1 MQWLLKAILGTKNER
16 DLKKVRPY
24 VGRINAAEKELQALS
39 DEALKAK
46 TAEFRARLAKGET
59 LDALMVEAFAV
70 VKNACRRLCGTVVD
84 VCGHPQTWDM
94 VPFDTQLIGGIVLHH
109 GKIAEMATGE
119 GKTLV
124 ATLPTYLNALTGQG
138 VHVVTVND
146 YLAKRDAT
154 WMGTVYQYLGLTVG
168 CIQNAMRPEERR
180 AQYACDIT
188 YGTNAEFG
196 FDYLR
201 DMGMAYS
208 PQEMVQRGWNYAIVD
223 EVDSILIDEAR
234 TPLIISG
241 PAPYSTEQY
250 QLVKPAVERMVRK
263 QRDLCTNLMAEA
275 KAAIDK
281 GDDETAMLKLYQV
294 SQGMPKNK
302 QLLHLMEEASSRRL
316 LEKVQSQM
324 LIDMNKEQ
332 ARALREDL
340 YFVIDEKGNDASLTD
355 KGCNA
360 MNPQDP
366 DYYVVPDLVSALA
379 ELDGDATLT
388 DQQKFEKR
396 QELQNQFA
404 DKSERIHAVDQLI
417 RAFSVYER
425 DVQYVIQDNEV
436 IIVDEFTGRLMP
448 GRRWSDGLHQAIEA
462 KEGVRIQR
470 ETQTLATITI
480 QNYFRLYQKLS
491 GMTGTAETEA
501 DEFQSI
507 YKMDVVVI
515 PTNRP
520 VRRVDGNDHI
530 YKTQREKFNAII
542 EEITACYQR
551 KQPVLVGTI
560 SVDMSEILS
569 RMLRRVN
576 VPHNVLNAKNH
587 PREAE
592 IVLNAGQPG
601 AITIATNMAGRG
613 TDIKLGPGVIWMERD
628 LIVGKTKLADKVAG
642 KKTLRDL
649 IEERPCGLYVIG
661 SERHESRR
669 IDRQLRGRCARQG
682 DPGMSRFF
690 VSLEDDLMRLFGS
703 DRISG
708 IMEKLGIQE
717 GEVLEHR
724 WLNRSIETAQRR
736 VEQQNFA
743 IRKRTLEYD
752 DVMNKQREII
762 YGFRSQIV
770 AAEQVREHLMDVV
783 QDVIYARAE
792 DLDGDDE
799 TVNAFATWV
808 NSQFPIGFH
817 PDQMVRKEGKRGRG
831 DVDAE
836 ATAQAVYGRVGKAY
850 AEKCLLEDPAQL
862 NSMER
867 FIMLNAVDVQWQEYL
882 RNMDTLRQGVGLRAY
897 GQRDP
902 LVEYKNEAFT
912 LFADLMDRIKG
923 EIAGRIFRATTSPRA
938 YQNFLGDLHRLAQAQ
953 HPTAAPLVGGR
964 AGGGAAPRHAAQ
976 GGGGSADPGAEAA
989 MNAALSAAHAAPV
1002 KRDAPKVGRNDPCP
1016 CGSGKKYKKC
1026 CGKDQ

>member
-1 MQWLLKAILGTKNER
+1 MQWLLKRILGTKNDR
-16 DLKKVRPY
+16 DLKKLRPF
-24 VGRINAAEKELQALS
+24 VGRINEMEVGLQSLA
-39 DEALKAK
+39 DDALKAK
-46 TAEFRARLAKGET
+46 TAEFRARLEKGET
-59 LDALMVEAFAV
+59 VDDLMVEAFAV

-94 VPFDTQLIGGIVLHH
+94 VPFDTQLIGGMVLHQ
-109 GKIAEMATGE
+109 GRIAEMATGE

-124 ATLPTYLNALTGQG
+124 ATLPVYLNALTGKG

-146 YLAKRDAT
+146 YLALRDAT
-154 WMGTVYQYLGLTVG
+154 WMGTLYKYLGLTVG
-168 CIQNAMRPEERR
+168 CIQNQMRPDQRR
-180 AQYACDIT
+180 EQYACDIT

-201 DMGMAYS
+201 DMGMAYR
-208 PQEMVQRGWNYAIVD
+208 PEEMVQRGWNYAIVD

-250 QLVKPAVERMVRK
+250 QIVKPSVERMVRK
-263 QRDLCTNLMAEA
+263 QRDLCTTLMQEA
-275 KAAIDK
+275 KSAIEK

-302 QLLHLMEEASSRRL
+302 QLLHLLEEPQPRKL
-316 LEKVQSQM
+316 LEKVSGMM
-324 LIDMNKEQ
+324 LIETNKEQ

-340 YFVIDEKGNDASLTD
+340 YFVIDEKSNDASLTD

-379 ELDGDATLT
+379 DLDGNAELT

-425 DVQYVIQDNEV
+425 DVQYVIQDNQV

-462 KEGVRIQR
+462 KEGVRIER

-480 QNYFRLYQKLS
+480 QNYFRMYKKLG

-501 DEFQSI
+501 DEFHSI

-542 EEITACYQR
+542 EEISACYQR

-576 VPHNVLNAKNH
+576 IPHNVLNAKNH
-587 PREAE
+587 AREAE

-613 TDIKLGPGVIWMERD
+613 TDIKLGPGVVWMDRE
-628 LIVGKTKLADKVAG
+628 LITGKTKLTDKLEG
-642 KKTLRDL
+642 KTIRSLL
-649 IEERPCGLYVIG
+649 EERPCGLYVIG

-682 DPGMSRFF
+682 DPGMTRFF

-736 VEQQNFA
+736 VEQQNFS

-770 AAEQVREHLMDVV
+770 SAEQVREHLMDVV
-783 QDVIYARAE
+783 QDVIFARAE
-792 DLDGDDE
+792 DLDDE
-799 TVNAFATWV
+799 EESRLGFATWV

-817 PDQMVRKEGKRGRG
+817 PDQVVQKEGRRGG
-831 DVDAE
+831 VDAE
-836 ATAQAVYGRVGKAY
+836 ATAKAVYGRVGKAY
-850 AEKCLLEDPAQL
+850 AEKCMLEDPAQL

-867 FIMLNAVDVQWQEYL
+867 FIMLNAVDTQWQEYL

-902 LVEYKNEAFT
+902 LVEYKNEAYT
-912 LFADLMDRIKG
+912 LFADLMDRIKA

-938 YQNFLGDLHRLAQAQ
+938 YQTFLGDLHRLAQAQ
-953 HPTAAPLVGGR
+953 HPTAAPL
-964 AGGGAAPRHAAQ
+964 AGGHAAARAP
-976 GGGGSADPGAEAA
+976 SESRASASVADPGAEAA
-989 MNAALSAAHAAPV
+989 MNAALSASSAKPV
-1002 KRDAPKVGRNDPCP
+1002 VRDAPKTGRNDPCP
-1016 CGSGKKYKKC
+1016 CGSGKKFKKC
-1026 CGKDQ
+1026 CGKDA

>member
-1 MQWLLKAILGTKNER
+1 MQWLLKKILGTKNDR
-16 DLKKVRPY
+16 DLKKLRP
-24 VGRINAAEKELQALS
+24 VVERINALEQELQGLT

-46 TAEFRARLAKGET
+46 TGEFRERLAKGET
-59 LDALMVEAFAV
+59 VDALMVEAFAV

-94 VPFDTQLIGGIVLHH
+94 VPFDTQLIGGMVLHQ
-109 GKIAEMATGE
+109 GRIAEMATGE

-124 ATLPTYLNALTGQG
+124 ATLPVYLNALTGKG

-146 YLAKRDAT
+146 YLALRDAT

-168 CIQNAMRPEERR
+168 CIQNQMRPDQRR

-201 DMGMAYS
+201 DMGMAYR
-208 PQEMVQRGWNYAIVD
+208 PEEMVQRGWNFAIVD

-250 QLVKPAVERMVRK
+250 QAVKPAVERMARK
-263 QRDLCTNLMAEA
+263 QRDLCTALMQEA
-275 KAAIDK
+275 KAALEK
-281 GDDETAMLKLYQV
+281 GDDEAAMLKLYQV

-302 QLLHLMEEASSRRL
+302 QLLHLLEEPGPRKL
-316 LEKVQSQM
+316 LEKVSGMM

-332 ARALREDL
+332 ARALREEL

-355 KGCNA
+355 KGCSA
-360 MNPQDP
+360 MNPADP

-379 ELDGDATLT
+379 ELDGDAAMT

-396 QELQNQFA
+396 QALQNQFA

-425 DVQYVIQDNEV
+425 DVQYVIQDNQV

-462 KEGVRIQR
+462 KEGVRIER

-480 QNYFRLYQKLS
+480 QNYFRMYQKLG

-501 DEFQSI
+501 DEFHEI

-530 YKTQREKFNAII
+530 YKTQREKFNAIL
-542 EEITACYQR
+542 EEISGCYQR

-569 RMLRRVN
+569 RMLRRAN
-576 VPHNVLNAKNH
+576 IPHNVLNAKNH
-587 PREAE
+587 AREAE

-613 TDIKLGPGVIWMERD
+613 TDIKLGPGVVWMERG
-628 LIVGKTKLADKVAG
+628 LITGPKRLSDRMEG
-642 KKTLRDL
+642 KKTLQQL

-682 DPGMSRFF
+682 DPGMTRFF

-736 VEQQNFA
+736 VEQQNFS

-770 AAEQVREHLMDVV
+770 AAEAVREHLMEVV
-783 QDVIYARAE
+783 GDVIYGRAE
-792 DLDGDDE
+792 DLDDE
-799 TVNAFATWV
+799 EESVAAFATWV
-808 NSQFPIGFH
+808 NSQFPVGFH
-817 PDQMVRKEGKRGRG
+817 PDHVVRKEGKRRG
-831 DVDAE
+831 VDAE
-836 ATAQAVYGRVGKAY
+836 GTARAVFGRVGKAY
-850 AEKCLLEDPAQL
+850 AEKCMLEDPAQL

-867 FIMLNAVDVQWQEYL
+867 FIMLHAVDTQWQEYL

-902 LVEYKNEAFT
+902 LVEYKNEAYT

-938 YQNFLGDLHRLAQAQ
+938 YQTFLGDLHRLAQAQ
-953 HPTAAPLVGGR
+953 HADVAPL
-964 AGGGAAPRHAAQ
+964 AGGHAA
-976 GGGGSADPGAEAA
+976 GSAGARRPAEAVADPGAEAA
-989 MNAALSAAHAAPV
+989 MNAALSASHAKPV
-1002 KRDAPKVGRNDPCP
+1002 VRDAPKTGRNDPCP

-1026 CGKDQ
+1026 CGKDA